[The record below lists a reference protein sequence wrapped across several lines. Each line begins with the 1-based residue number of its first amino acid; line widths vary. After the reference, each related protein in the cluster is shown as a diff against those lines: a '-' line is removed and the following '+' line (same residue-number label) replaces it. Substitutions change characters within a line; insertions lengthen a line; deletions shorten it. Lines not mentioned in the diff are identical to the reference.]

1 MSALYFEKKNF
12 WVWQPTWCEQKKIS
26 KKWFVQNML
35 LVPKNISAK
44 SENVTI
50 ILWGDIF
57 VKRLLA
63 FFSFFP
69 LIIHIISDVINFF
82 GKKIFFLTSFI
93 EIQLCAK
100 AFWKIPIFWKKNCP
114 LPGLHLKQNTTLEIL
129 KNELNKIRLWTSL
142 ATR

>member
-1 MSALYFEKKNF
+1 MTWNFEHTFFDINSMYWTKQFFYLGSKTNLKNDHVSPVFWKKKFF

-57 VKRLLA
+57 VKRLPA
-63 FFSFFP
+63 FFSFFS

-82 GKKIFFLTSFI
+82 GKKSFFLTSFI

-100 AFWKIPIFWKKNCP
+100 AFWKIPIF
-114 LPGLHLKQNTTLEIL
+114 
-129 KNELNKIRLWTSL
+129 
-142 ATR
+142 